1 MSLLEMSR
9 QERAIVA
16 ASGHYL
22 TEALPFSYVE
32 WDEAKKH
39 SYAEAFA
46 SEAFE
51 YWSGENIWKEIYELA
66 DTIVDFSNR
75 W

>member
-9 QERAIVA
+9 QERAIIA

-22 TEALPFSYVE
+22 TEELPFNYVE
-32 WDEAKKH
+32 WDQAKRNT
-39 SYAEAFA
+39 YAEAFA
-46 SEAFE
+46 AEAFE
-51 YWSGENIWKEIYELA
+51 YWEGKYIWDEIHQLA